1 MVSGS
6 MTRKLFKRRISKA
19 PNIYE
24 KPWSRDLLPSS
35 MISGSRVTWIS
46 LLLPLELKRTYP

>member
-6 MTRKLFKRRISKA
+6 MARKLFKISISKV
-19 PNIYE
+19 PSICE

-35 MISGSRVTWIS
+35 ISRIRVTWIS